1 MPSRMDRYYREDL
14 TENKRVKKNERLYK
28 SIYENT
34 EYSNIEGIASIS
46 KKGEIDLEKL
56 KQMLEKREQKEKER
70 KYRTATV
77 SLEKEE
83 PREEENKN
91 YDIRDVL
98 VKAKTECREDNS
110 HRSLSNVDYD
120 FLKNLNLKNLQSLK
134 DDPDEDLKTLV
145 DTLTRTNIL
154 NQMDNDALSLDL
166 LSELKP
172 TGNTVAD
179 NESIRKLIE
188 EEIQKTRETGYK
200 EDMDQSFFTT
210 SNHFK
215 AEDFESLEEMK
226 TTIKKNNK
234 LVHIL
239 VYFIGFVLVI
249 LMGYF
254 IIKLWK

>member
-1 MPSRMDRYYREDL
+1 MPSRMDRYYRDES
-14 TENKRVKKNERLYK
+14 TENRRVKKNERLYK

-56 KQMLEKREQKEKER
+56 KEMLEKREQKEKER

-77 SLEKEE
+77 TLDREE
-83 PREEENKN
+83 TREEENKN

-98 VKAKTECREDNS
+98 VKAKTECKEDNS

-120 FLKNLNLKNLQSLK
+120 FLKSLNLNDLRKNEEE
-134 DDPDEDLKTLV
+134 DDLKTLA

-154 NQMDNDALSLDL
+154 NQMDNEALSLDM

-188 EEIQKTRETGYK
+188 EEIQKTRDTGIK
-200 EDMDQSFFTT
+200 DDIDQSFFTT

-226 TTIKKNNK
+226 TSIKKSNK
-234 LVHIL
+234 LIHIL
-239 VYFIGFVLVI
+239 VCFIGFVLVI
-249 LMGYF
+249 IVGYF
-254 IIKLWK
+254 IVKLWK